1 MVVWYNIAI
10 SNNHGFMKG
19 VLQLTK
25 SIIEILNMFVKVLVT
40 ERERGIKDYSTRK
53 IIDYS

>member
-1 MVVWYNIAI
+1 
-10 SNNHGFMKG
+10 MKG

-53 IIDYS
+53 IIDHS